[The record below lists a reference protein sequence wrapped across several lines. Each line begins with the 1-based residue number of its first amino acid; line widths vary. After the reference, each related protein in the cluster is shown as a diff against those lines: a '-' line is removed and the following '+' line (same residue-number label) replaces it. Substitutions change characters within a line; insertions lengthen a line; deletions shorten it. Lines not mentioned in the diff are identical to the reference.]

1 MIEENDMNDI
11 AIKNLSDN
19 KTYSCPV
26 LDEPFIQEWTLRI
39 TRWNKDYYGSG
50 SNPNILRGYIVRS
63 PRCCDGDSYCS
74 LERAENAIKQRLT
87 DSLTNEIELY
97 SSRLERLKS
106 AKEALDKNGIDAFII

>member
-1 MIEENDMNDI
+1 MND
-11 AIKNLSDN
+11 KHN

-26 LDEPFIQEWTLRI
+26 LDEPFIQDWTLIIMRK
-39 TRWNKDYYGSG
+39 NKDSHGDG
-50 SNPNILRGYIVRS
+50 PNPNILDYYMVRS
-63 PRCCDGDSYCS
+63 QRCCDGDSYCS

-106 AKEALDKNGIDAFII
+106 AKEALDKDGIDVFLVRGDNE